1 VCQHKIETVNDRILL
16 NMTKRASISA
26 IVLTKN
32 SQNTIRNCLE
42 SVKWVD
48 EIIIVDDCSIDSTV
62 SICREYAHKIF
73 ERRLDSFSS
82 QKNYGIEKASSDWIL
97 SIDSDEI
104 VSDELKKQI
113 RTLLCAEDALRY
125 GYFVPFKNYVGKKWL
140 RFGGLYPD
148 YHLRLFKRGK
158 GNFERP
164 IHETVRITNTGYL
177 SAPVIHHTY
186 ENYRD
191 FYDKVKAYSARES
204 RYLKETQAIPR
215 FYYLRLFLEPLATF
229 LYVYVKLQGFRDG
242 FAGLVNAVFL
252 SVYRWR
258 LYYLM
263 KN

>member
-1 VCQHKIETVNDRILL
+1 MCQHKIETVNDRILL

-48 EIIIVDDCSIDSTV
+48 EIIVVDDYSIDSTV

-113 RTLLCAEDALRY
+113 RTLLCTEVALRD
-125 GYFVPFKNYVGKKWL
+125 GYFVPFKNYIGKKWL

-164 IHETVRITNTGYL
+164 IHEKVRITNTGYL

-191 FYDKVKAYSARES
+191 FYDKVNAYSARES
-204 RYLKETQAIPR
+204 RYLKETQAIPC

-229 LYVYVKLQGFRDG
+229 LNVYVKLQGFRDG

-252 SVYRWR
+252 SVYNWR

>member
-1 VCQHKIETVNDRILL
+1 MERKIRTVNDGVLL
-16 NMTKRASISA
+16 DMTRNVSISA

-32 SQNTIRNCLE
+32 SQNTIRNCLK

-48 EIIIVDDCSIDSTV
+48 EIVIVDDYSTDSTV

-82 QKNYGIEKASSDWIL
+82 QKNYGIDKASSNWIL

-113 RTLLCAEDALRY
+113 RTLLHTEDSLLD
-125 GYFVPFKNYVGKKWL
+125 GYFAPFKNYIGKKWL

-148 YHLRLFKRGK
+148 YHLRLFKKGK
-158 GNFERP
+158 ANFERA
-164 IHETVRITNTGYL
+164 IHEKVSIADAGYL
-177 SAPVIHHTY
+177 SAPVIHYTY
-186 ENYRD
+186 ESYRD

-215 FYYLRLFLEPLATF
+215 FYYLKLFLAPPATF
-229 LYVYVKLQGFRDG
+229 LNVYVKLQGFRDG
-242 FAGLVNAVFL
+242 FDGLVNAVFL
-252 SVYRWR
+252 CVYSWR

>member
-1 VCQHKIETVNDRILL
+1 VCLRKIKTVNDRVLP
-16 NMTKRASISA
+16 NMTKGDSISA

-32 SQNTIRNCLE
+32 SQNTIRNSLE

-48 EIIIVDDCSIDSTV
+48 EIVIVDDYSIDSTV

-82 QKNYGIEKASSDWIL
+82 QKNYGIDKASSDWIF

-113 RTLLCAEDALRY
+113 RTLLYTEDSLRD
-125 GYFVPFKNYVGKKWL
+125 GYFIPFKNYVGKKWL

-148 YHLRLFKRGK
+148 FHLRLFKKGK
-158 GNFERP
+158 ATFERP
-164 IHETVRITNTGYL
+164 IHEKVQIIDAGYL
-177 SAPVIHHTY
+177 SAPIIHLTY
-186 ENYRD
+186 ESYRD
-191 FYDKVKAYSARES
+191 FYNKVKMYSERES
-204 RYLKETQAIPR
+204 RYLKETQPIPR
-215 FYYLRLFLEPLATF
+215 FYYLKLFLVPLATF
-229 LYVYVKLQGFRDG
+229 LNVYVKLQGFRDG

-252 SVYRWR
+252 SVYSWR